1 MRVIT
6 TGALRPRQATHMA
19 LLRAHVPGASSAAVG
34 AVFASVVKYGA
45 VDLYLICWGKYARM
59 ADLYLYLICIWPC
72 IWYLGVSIELAAA
85 RQLQPALRRHRV
97 ELAAAGYCRL
107 LL

>member
-1 MRVIT
+1 M
-6 TGALRPRQATHMA
+6 
-19 LLRAHVPGASSAAVG
+19 
-34 AVFASVVKYGA
+34 
-45 VDLYLICWGKYARM
+45 
-59 ADLYLYLICIWPC
+59 
-72 IWYLGVSIELAAA
+72 ELAAA

>member
-1 MRVIT
+1 MQRAWRMHCAQSAS
-6 TGALRPRQATHMA
+6 GSNAGHHHRGPSAAPKHMA
-19 LLRAHVPGASSAAVG
+19 LLRAHVPGASSAAVR

-72 IWYLGVSIELAAA
+72 VWYLGVSIVA
-85 RQLQPALRRHRV
+85 V
-97 ELAAAGYCRL
+97 M
-107 LL
+107 